1 MAIKDNIIYK
11 NHGEG
16 CLKKLRME
24 VQKEKQKTL
33 YLRRIKG
40 IYMGGRV
47 STSETPFHMPKFT
60 VYANENQLQ
69 HT

>member
-1 MAIKDNIIYK
+1 M
-11 NHGEG
+11 
-16 CLKKLRME
+16 KKLRVE

-40 IYMGGRV
+40 IYVYGGQA
-47 STSETPFHMPKFT
+47 STRETPFHMHKFT